1 LSDEENE
8 SVEEAAVERNNVKI
22 DVLNKAKLDMI
33 DRRVWISRF
42 NQQRLE
48 NDSGKNMVSN
58 SVVNEG
64 AIKDDDNVAIPI
76 SDGMKVVEELQQKMI
91 SKKNMA
97 VAEEKNKEWSE
108 LKNIAVELNKNKK
121 STDTLQRKKK
131 EIKTP
136 TKTNKIIKKL
146 KGKKIIEEVND
157 SENDDDKYVYEIK
170 RDYKKKYF
178 MSNSKRLI
186 KTKSNLESI
195 ENHRKGKGYEG
206 EVLVKY
212 TDGIR
217 DWCYISA
224 AVIEMPNEL
233 DVYMSENNINLDMME
248 SGKHKNILKND
259 EKTPAI
265 IQKENNMILH
275 CDDDEKKGTHDLN
288 MVGKYLF
295 W

>member
-58 SVVNEG
+58 LVVNED

-121 STDTLQRKKK
+121 STDTMQRKKK
-131 EIKTP
+131 EIKL
-136 TKTNKIIKKL
+136 L
-146 KGKKIIEEVND
+146 K
-157 SENDDDKYVYEIK
+157 S
-170 RDYKKKYF
+170 
-178 MSNSKRLI
+178 
-186 KTKSNLESI
+186 
-195 ENHRKGKGYEG
+195 
-206 EVLVKY
+206 
-212 TDGIR
+212 
-217 DWCYISA
+217 
-224 AVIEMPNEL
+224 
-233 DVYMSENNINLDMME
+233 
-248 SGKHKNILKND
+248 
-259 EKTPAI
+259 
-265 IQKENNMILH
+265 
-275 CDDDEKKGTHDLN
+275 
-288 MVGKYLF
+288 
-295 W
+295 